1 MKYYFEFLDLH
12 YFESVTGGLLYSF
25 GGILLPRFFLMSY
38 SLVDVCTF
46 KKAVTCTRIYIM
58 ISVGK
63 AFHLWVGEHWNV
75 LQGAKRRGMRWHWVW
90 EGMRLFGSGCSRS
103 QHQQLCGVCKCCR
116 GSAVAGMVVSVLS
129 SASGSRAW
137 GSWPAVPVARANGVN
152 TLGFGGLLQV
162 PLWGR

>member
-1 MKYYFEFLDLH
+1 MFP
-12 YFESVTGGLLYSF
+12 G
-25 GGILLPRFFLMSY
+25 FFLMSY
-38 SLVDVCTF
+38 SLVDFCTF
-46 KKAVTCTRIYIM
+46 KKAVTSARLYVL
-58 ISVGK
+58 ISVEK
-63 AFHLWVGEHWNV
+63 AFHFGVEEHWNV

-137 GSWPAVPVARANGVN
+137 GSWPAVAVARANGVH

-162 PLWGR
+162 PLWGS